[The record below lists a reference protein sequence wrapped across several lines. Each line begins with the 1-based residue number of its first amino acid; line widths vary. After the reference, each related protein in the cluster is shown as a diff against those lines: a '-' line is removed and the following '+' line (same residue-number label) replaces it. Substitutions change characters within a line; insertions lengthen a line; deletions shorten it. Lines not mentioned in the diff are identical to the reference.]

1 MILHMILIGLFHHR
15 KNRIVDTL
23 QSIIYNRQVINLLR
37 MTDQEN
43 HLKQVLTQQKT
54 LVDEINALNNQI
66 TSKREMAVKL
76 QGIAEYLDQLGVKIP
91 EETEEEAPAAE
102 ATPEATEE
110 APTKKDK

>member
-1 MILHMILIGLFHHR
+1 
-15 KNRIVDTL
+15 
-23 QSIIYNRQVINLLR
+23 

-76 QGIAEYLDQLGVKIP
+76 QGIAEYLDQLGVKVP
-91 EETEEEAPAAE
+91 KEEEAE
-102 ATPEATEE
+102 ETATEVVEE

>member
-1 MILHMILIGLFHHR
+1 
-15 KNRIVDTL
+15 
-23 QSIIYNRQVINLLR
+23 

-54 LVDEINALNNQI
+54 LVDEINALNSQI

-76 QGIAEYLDQLGVKIP
+76 QGI
-91 EETEEEAPAAE
+91 EEEEEAAA
-102 ATPEATEE
+102 PEAATEVVEE

>member
-1 MILHMILIGLFHHR
+1 
-15 KNRIVDTL
+15 
-23 QSIIYNRQVINLLR
+23 

-43 HLKQVLTQQKT
+43 HLKQVLTQQKA

-76 QGIAEYLDQLGVKIP
+76 QGIAEYLDQLGVKVP
-91 EETEEEAPAAE
+91 TEKEEAPAAE
-102 ATPEATEE
+102 ASPEVVEE

>member
-1 MILHMILIGLFHHR
+1 
-15 KNRIVDTL
+15 
-23 QSIIYNRQVINLLR
+23 

-76 QGIAEYLDQLGVKIP
+76 QGIAEYLDQLGVKVP
-91 EETEEEAPAAE
+91 EEEAPAAE
-102 ATPEATEE
+102 ATSEVVEE

>member
-1 MILHMILIGLFHHR
+1 
-15 KNRIVDTL
+15 
-23 QSIIYNRQVINLLR
+23 

-54 LVDEINALNNQI
+54 LVDEINALNSQI

-76 QGIAEYLDQLGVKIP
+76 QGIAEYLDQLGVKVP
-91 EETEEEAPAAE
+91 KEEEAEEAA
-102 ATPEATEE
+102 APEAVEE

>member
-1 MILHMILIGLFHHR
+1 
-15 KNRIVDTL
+15 
-23 QSIIYNRQVINLLR
+23 

-43 HLKQVLTQQKT
+43 HLKQVLTQQKA

-76 QGIAEYLDQLGVKIP
+76 QGIAEYLDQLGVKVP
-91 EETEEEAPAAE
+91 EEKEEEAAA
-102 ATPEATEE
+102 PEAVEE

>member
-1 MILHMILIGLFHHR
+1 
-15 KNRIVDTL
+15 
-23 QSIIYNRQVINLLR
+23 

-76 QGIAEYLDQLGVKIP
+76 QGIAEYLDQLGVKLP
-91 EETEEEAPAAE
+91 KEEEETAAAE
-102 ATPEATEE
+102 ATSEVVEE
-110 APTKKDK
+110 TPTKKDK

>member
-1 MILHMILIGLFHHR
+1 
-15 KNRIVDTL
+15 
-23 QSIIYNRQVINLLR
+23 

-76 QGIAEYLDQLGVKIP
+76 QGIAEYLDQLGVKLP
-91 EETEEEAPAAE
+91 KEEEEEAA
-102 ATPEATEE
+102 PEATTEAVEE

>member
-1 MILHMILIGLFHHR
+1 
-15 KNRIVDTL
+15 
-23 QSIIYNRQVINLLR
+23 

-76 QGIAEYLDQLGVKIP
+76 QGIAEYLDQLGVKLP
-91 EETEEEAPAAE
+91 KEETEEKEAPETSAE
-102 ATPEATEE
+102 VVEETPK
-110 APTKKDK
+110 KKDK

>member
-1 MILHMILIGLFHHR
+1 
-15 KNRIVDTL
+15 
-23 QSIIYNRQVINLLR
+23 

-76 QGIAEYLDQLGVKIP
+76 QGIAEYLDQLGVKLP
-91 EETEEEAPAAE
+91 KEEDAAPAPE
-102 ATPEATEE
+102 ATPEVVDCLSAKEG
-110 APTKKDK
+110 

>member
-1 MILHMILIGLFHHR
+1 
-15 KNRIVDTL
+15 
-23 QSIIYNRQVINLLR
+23 

-54 LVDEINALNNQI
+54 LVDEINALNSQI

-76 QGIAEYLDQLGVKIP
+76 QGIAEYLDQLGVKVP
-91 EETEEEAPAAE
+91 TEEEETPAAE
-102 ATPEATEE
+102 ATTEVAEE